1 LLKRILERSDKD
13 KDGVVTRDEFL
24 AAPGQLAG
32 QTGRPAPPLNR
43 TGSAVKPGTYVA
55 RLVVDGKEFLQE
67 IKVQSDPDFPAAL
80 LQEELEEETRK
91 QRPEFIE

>member
-1 LLKRILERSDKD
+1 
-13 KDGVVTRDEFL
+13 
-24 AAPGQLAG
+24 
-32 QTGRPAPPLNR
+32 
-43 TGSAVKPGTYVA
+43 VKPGTYVA